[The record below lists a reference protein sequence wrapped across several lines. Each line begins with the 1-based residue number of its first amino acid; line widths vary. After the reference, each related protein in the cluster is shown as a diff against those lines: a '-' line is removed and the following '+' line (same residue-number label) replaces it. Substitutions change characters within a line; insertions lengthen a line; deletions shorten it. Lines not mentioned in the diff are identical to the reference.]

1 MFVKLLD
8 FSVAPTQNNTLMTK
22 KTDNLKYKAFSLNN
36 SLPLKADTDTILLLK
51 K

>member
-22 KTDNLKYKAFSLNN
+22 KINNLKYQAFLLNN
-36 SLPLKADTDTILLLK
+36 SLPLETDIDTILLIIK
-51 K
+51 

>member
-22 KTDNLKYKAFSLNN
+22 KIGN
-36 SLPLKADTDTILLLK
+36 
-51 K
+51 

>member
-22 KTDNLKYKAFSLNN
+22 KTGNLKYQAFSLNN
-36 SLPLKADTDTILLLK
+36 SLPLKADIDTINLIIK
-51 K
+51 